1 MQGSSTP
8 KKFEVNAATGIS
20 GKIFPSVLNKPPI
33 LTQLRSLLKCAYA
46 QLLWSKTSKE
56 PPNHSR
62 NYPRRY
68 TRGSAALKSF
78 ASHFFLSQACN
89 FVALMSLRTCVR
101 RAATPLSRHSRMTSA
116 TMPLKAKISH
126 PTPASSQKVIRA
138 SFEDLH
144 FH

>member
-1 MQGSSTP
+1 VQGSSTP
-8 KKFEVNAATGIS
+8 KKIEVNAATGIS
-20 GKIFPSVLNKPPI
+20 GKPSRPFRTKLPI
-33 LTQLRSLLKCAYA
+33 LTQLRYLPKCAYA
-46 QLLWSKTSKE
+46 QLFWSKTSKE

-68 TRGSAALKSF
+68 IRSLAALKSF
-78 ASHFFLSQACN
+78 ALHFFLSQVCN
-89 FVALMSLRTCVR
+89 FVVLMSLRTYVR
-101 RAATPLSRHSRMTSA
+101 RAATPLSWYSRMTSA

-126 PTPASSQKVIRA
+126 PTPAGSQKVIRA